1 MWSPVAGMRRSLLA
15 AAAALGLAL
24 SPLALGDGGTAD
36 PNGHLACTA
45 PTDVAQIDRMLLR
58 AGSPLAGQGA
68 TFVRSGTA
76 NDIDPRFLVA
86 VAAHETL
93 LETYP
98 PARAIHNPFG
108 LGPGIVYASEDAAI
122 TAAGAILAGGYLAEG
137 RTTIATI
144 APKWAPVGAANDPT
158 NLNTH
163 WTTGVSRYYAA
174 LGGEADA
181 DIRLS
186 AQDGDPACGAPETGG
201 LEGSMVWV
209 WDGRTPPADGPGATD
224 GGGPEGDP
232 ARPGAFV
239 FPVAARP
246 DQPVTYLAPACEPDG
261 PCAVSLTLAPGTP
274 VVAAA
279 AGTLRAASA
288 DEQAAG
294 IGFWIDAGR
303 DSFGYSALAEYSP
316 EARDGAGVSAG
327 QVLGRPARD
336 LAFHWR
342 QDGRAI
348 NPQPLLSATRPATH

>member
-1 MWSPVAGMRRSLLA
+1 MRHRLIAGLA
-15 AAAALGLAL
+15 VLGLAL
-24 SPLALGDGGTAD
+24 TPLAVAEQAQRAPAD
-36 PNGHLACTA
+36 PSAHLSCTA
-45 PTDVAQIDRMLLR
+45 PGDVPSLDRMLLR
-58 AGSPLAGQGA
+58 AGSPLAGEAA
-68 TFVRSGTA
+68 TFVRAGTA
-76 NDIDPRFLVA
+76 HDVDPRFLVA

-98 PARAIHNPFG
+98 PAREIHNPFG
-108 LGPGIVYASEDAAI
+108 LGPGIVYASEEAAI

-163 WTTGVSRYYAA
+163 WTIGVSHYYGA
-174 LGGEADA
+174 LGGEADS

-186 AQDGDPACGAPETGG
+186 AQTGDLTCGTPATGG
-201 LEGSMVWV
+201 LDGSMVWV
-209 WDGRTPPADGPGATD
+209 WDGRTPPASGPEGVD
-224 GGGPEGDP
+224 GGAPGGDP
-232 ARPGAFV
+232 ARPGSFV

-246 DQPVTYLAPACEPDG
+246 DQPVTYLPPACEPDG
-261 PCAVSLTLAPGTP
+261 PCGVSLTLAPGTP

-288 DEQAAG
+288 DEQTDG

-303 DSFGYSALAEYSP
+303 DSFGYSALAEYAP
-316 EARDGAGVSAG
+316 QARDGARVSAG

-342 QDGRAI
+342 QDGHAI
-348 NPQPLLSATRPATH
+348 NPQPLLRATRPATH